1 MAVSADALL
10 RAAQQLSLAELDR
23 LADGLAVLR
32 ARRAIETNPQ
42 SEAELIRQIREAVPP
57 VLLHRAATLRR
68 KRRAGKLTPEEH
80 DELVRLTD
88 LIEQLT
94 ARRVLHLAQLAQQRG
109 VTLEQAMADLGL
121 RAPAVE

>member
-1 MAVSADALL
+1 MAATADALL

-32 ARRAIETNPQ
+32 ARRAIETSQ
-42 SEAELIRQIREAVPP
+42 ESETELIRLIRETVPP
-57 VLLHRAATLRR
+57 VLLHRAGELRS
-68 KRRAGKLTPEEH
+68 KRRSDGLTPGEH

-88 LIEQLT
+88 LIEQLN

-109 VTLEQAMADLGL
+109 VTLEQAMAALGL
-121 RAPAVE
+121 RAPDVE